1 MACGASGSRR
11 PWIAVL
17 GTELSTPGRAGLRPT
32 GRSRAQPW
40 HISSSAAM
48 VDQKGRACI
57 GAPDIRRTK
66 PRHDVN
72 ADKRGNRYP
81 VRLGGSSK
89 GAALSFSRK
98 RVVSSGRTMAGGR
111 LVAASRRGG
120 AGTALCQGTPA
131 ASVLLPG
138 KSTWAKPWHISP
150 HPLSGYGYDGSAG
163 WDRAGQFCIGV
174 NTWQVSQNQLPE
186 FSPRLPRWLA
196 LRETGEDGVPPV
208 IDPRGRHAVA
218 TLRPRTRRAGRW
230 SCLPARKTRVA
241 TSTGRPRL
249 SPSDS
254 QEYPSHRTA
263 RSAPSRRAAGAD
275 TKTTVGRNASIWPP
289 SLARRSGTTTWPGA
303 PR

>member
-1 MACGASGSRR
+1 VACGASGSRR

-131 ASVLLPG
+131 ASC
-138 KSTWAKPWHISP
+138 T
-150 HPLSGYGYDGSAG
+150 
-163 WDRAGQFCIGV
+163 
-174 NTWQVSQNQLPE
+174 
-186 FSPRLPRWLA
+186 SPR
-196 LRETGEDGVPPV
+196 
-208 IDPRGRHAVA
+208 
-218 TLRPRTRRAGRW
+218 
-230 SCLPARKTRVA
+230 
-241 TSTGRPRL
+241 
-249 SPSDS
+249 
-254 QEYPSHRTA
+254 QEYLGEALAYLTASAVRLRLRWFGWMGQGGSILHR
-263 RSAPSRRAAGAD
+263 RQHVAG
-275 TKTTVGRNASIWPP
+275 
-289 SLARRSGTTTWPGA
+289 
-303 PR
+303 